1 MQLTNKV
8 LLTAALI
15 VFAGLGQAQLEY
27 EQFMEMTVDQ
37 NPQIRAE
44 AVALLEAEKVSEQ
57 QVIDRLV
64 ELLADSD
71 YSVQQVASAALVK
84 IGQRGGAELGIRFN
98 RIPHA
103 SMLPVRQ
110 AIARISVRLTQQ
122 KV

>member
-8 LLTAALI
+8 LLTALLLI

-27 EQFMEMTVDQ
+27 EQFMAMTVDQ

-84 IGQRGGAELGIRFN
+84 WA
-98 RIPHA
+98 
-103 SMLPVRQ
+103 
-110 AIARISVRLTQQ
+110 ARRCRAWNQV
-122 KV
+122 